1 MALRTLLKFR
11 NLDLSKDINDRYT
24 KLFKPGV
31 FEGGE
36 LVPASGALKVDIVAP
51 WKIISAEGMVIE
63 ETSDSKRIGNTGLE
77 ISAGQQT
84 YVTVKATY
92 QENSNPI
99 VEYHAIEKSVFESL
113 ADKEYHVIFALL
125 DIPVGASL
133 MLSSYIRYA
142 ERDVVDKLGRSLLRG
157 LYANSSQLPSAK
169 DNVAG
174 DLWVVA
180 NGIGG
185 IPHIYGWDG
194 LQWIIMTDAATAM
207 ANLSTHRSNLYTD
220 EKHLTDNEKDA
231 VSDPSI
237 VPIRT
242 SGVTPSATNP
252 FIDNADPRIPN
263 QNENNALKGT
273 DGDPADS
280 NRYVTE
286 EYPWAVPE
294 EIPVLSSSGLVY
306 SEYVYVPSIYGPFF
320 IGKRSD
326 SSPEKAAAYFKLYD
340 ATLNREYTT
349 TIYHPTFPSTAVT
362 ILGLYKSSTFTLANI
377 IDPARPD
384 ADLDGFYTGD
394 VYIRWDIR
402 PDTNFR
408 IVYAKKEWMKRL
420 FDGVNPYHPFPDIA
434 LRLKANDA
442 QIPASVIKAIED
454 IKGRDFD
461 DTPPVSE
468 QNINI
473 RINVVGTKEYVG
485 AVFKSDNVL
494 SDFSNV
500 AGVPAF
506 GNDFVNNIGIP
517 QNYSF
522 ENSGL
527 SSVGYDLGTIT
538 YGATVDLSSVTI
550 NQDVFIDGS
559 LNEYRVLSKSTNTVT
574 IQKRNGKVPRS
585 IDTTLYL
592 TGNLTLDSKVVTNIP
607 STVGLYTSMIVKGNV
622 NIPSGTII
630 SSIDSVT
637 QITISNAATATI
649 LASPFV
655 AVPNTQPNNFYIRG
669 SIKKDNNPRKINL
682 ATLDY
687 IIGRDRIMCRQIR
700 AVPNEFHPSTD
711 NVAYEIFTPI
721 HSATHKEPRVRFYGG
736 FKNREAGNRSRVVA
750 TGTGSILVTGFF
762 TDLFLLA
769 DIKNPAPVITVFVD
783 GDPIGTTPTI
793 PNVADSNGFE
803 NELDLQH
810 QYLKMNATTLTD
822 LVPHTVEISIAN
834 ATDDFIIYGFDLI
847 RNTVSNV
854 EVLPGR
860 AFVQSDL
867 FQKNTLDSSIAL
879 PRGGYGLSY
888 IRGKGMVSTRYV
900 NRQLAEYTQT
910 TTLFD
915 MDGADDIYIPKG
927 PVNNSVPT
935 FGPTQGLTKFSYYQE
950 GDIVK
955 LIVDGV
961 SAEAQKEQIFLINS
975 ISGGTANFST
985 PVVITGGTKTATLVH
1000 IASTTGDCYD
1010 SLREFNRYMFT
1021 DMGVKQSSDFA
1032 YLVQYGT
1039 ATNKLFTLED
1049 GTTAI
1054 AGKTIKYVNT
1064 GIEGA
1069 DIALSLEG
1077 ASSELRI
1084 RVVASQLDLLV
1095 VNTSTISGSVY
1106 VDGSPVVTVSFT
1118 GAGLNKK
1125 TIFTNARYQS
1135 HEILIT
1141 GAAGLNVVGFI
1152 VYEPDHSVKLEGS
1165 SLATQR
1171 IIANYDSSY
1180 AYGGPNAGSSL
1191 YCSMMPTGVVAVDP
1205 YKMGGLFVNATGS
1218 DWTTTID
1225 FVTPNVSN
1233 PAWGRYTYTDQNN
1246 AYFEY
1251 TFLGCGFEIE
1261 FMSGTNRG
1269 YCSIYLNNGS
1279 GQRLV
1284 TTTNYPSATLKNIDG
1299 SNGNVDMY
1307 QLLASRRKFGV
1318 SGLTSGLWTIT
1329 VLCTHTKNGTSS
1341 AYLINIGTVYEI
1353 NGDGYYSYSPSKGF
1367 RGATGTEDFVYGMDW
1382 VKDERTFDSGFA
1394 IKEDIPSKTKVN
1406 TQAITLQ
1413 DIRTDKITL
1422 TSGSAVAVTFPAPFS
1437 DADYIVSYYVVNPSV
1452 PSVVM
1457 CSPSSLTA
1465 TGFTANFL
1473 VVLTS
1478 GTLVYTATKYL

>member
-36 LVPASGALKVDIVAP
+36 VVPASGALKVDIVAP

-84 YVTVKATY
+84 YVTVKAVY
-92 QENSNPI
+92 QENGNPI
-99 VEYHAIEKSVFESL
+99 VEYYATEKSVFESL
-113 ADKEYHVIFALL
+113 VDKEYHVIFALL
-125 DIPVGASL
+125 DIPVGVSM

-142 ERDVVDKLGRSLLRG
+142 ERDVIDKLGRSSLRG
-157 LYANSSQLPSAK
+157 IYSNSSQLPSAK
-169 DNVAG
+169 NNVVG

-185 IPHIYGWDG
+185 TPHIYGWDG

-207 ANLSTHRSNLYTD
+207 ANLEAHRSNAYTD
-220 EKHLTDNEKDA
+220 EKHLTDDEKDA
-231 VSDPSI
+231 ISDSSI
-237 VPIRT
+237 VIDDVPVPIRT
-242 SGVTPSATNP
+242 SGVPPSATNP
-252 FIDNADPRIPN
+252 FIDNADPRIPT

-280 NRYVTE
+280 NRYITE

-294 EIPVLSSSGLVY
+294 EISVLSSSGLVS
-306 SEYVYVPSIYGPFF
+306 SEYVFVPAIYGPFF

-349 TIYHPTFPSTAVT
+349 TIYHSTFPSTAVT
-362 ILGLYKSSTFTLANI
+362 ILGLYKSSTFIDTGPSATI

-384 ADLDGFYTGD
+384 ADFDGFYTGD

-420 FDGVNPYHPFPDIA
+420 FEGDIPYHPFPDMA

-473 RINVVGTKEYVG
+473 RGNVVGTKEYVG

-494 SDFSNV
+494 SDFRNV

-506 GNDFVNNIGIP
+506 GNDFLNNIGIP

-527 SSVGYDLGTIT
+527 SSVGYSYNLGTGTIT
-538 YGATVDLSSVTI
+538 YGSTVDLSSVTI

-559 LNEYRVLSKSTNTVT
+559 LNEYRVLSKSTNTLT

-585 IDTTLYL
+585 IDYTLYL

-607 STVGLYTSMIVKGNV
+607 STVGLYTSMLVKGNA

-630 SSIDSVT
+630 FNIDSVT
-637 QITISNAATATI
+637 QITLSNAATATI
-649 LASPFV
+649 SASPFV
-655 AVPNTQPNNFYIRG
+655 AVPNTQPDNFYIRG

-700 AVPNEFHPSTD
+700 AVPNEFHPATD

-721 HSATHKEPRVRFYGG
+721 HSATHREPRVRFYGG
-736 FKNREAGNRSRVVA
+736 FKNRESGNRSRVVV
-750 TGTGSILVTGFF
+750 TGTGTILITGFF
-762 TDLFLLA
+762 TDLFLLI
-769 DIKNPAPVITVFVD
+769 DIKNPAPVITVKVD
-783 GDPIGTTPTI
+783 GNPTATTPVI

-803 NELDLQH
+803 NELDMQH
-810 QYLKMNATTLTD
+810 QYLKMNSTTLAD

-834 ATDDFIIYGFDLI
+834 AVDDFIIYGFDLI
-847 RNTVSNV
+847 RNTIINV

-867 FQKNTLDSSIAL
+867 FQKNTLDSSITL
-879 PRGGYGLSY
+879 PRVGYGISY
-888 IRGKGMVSTRYV
+888 IRGKGIVSTRYI
-900 NRQLAEYTQT
+900 NRQLVEYTQT

-915 MDGADDIYIPKG
+915 MDGADDTYIPKG
-927 PVNNSVPT
+927 LVANSIPS
-935 FGPTQGLTKFSYYQE
+935 FGPTQGLTKFSYYQA

-955 LIVDGV
+955 LIVTGV
-961 SAEAQKEQIFLINS
+961 SSESEKEQIFLITS

-985 PVVITGGTKTATLVH
+985 PVVVTGGTKTATLVH

-1021 DMGVKQSSDFA
+1021 DMGVKQSSDFS
-1032 YLVQYGT
+1032 YLMQYGT

-1084 RVVASQLDLLV
+1084 RVVASQLDLLIA
-1095 VNTSTISGSVY
+1095 NTSTISGSVY
-1106 VDGSPVVTVSFT
+1106 IDGSPVVTVSFT

-1125 TIFTNARYQS
+1125 TIFTNA
-1135 HEILIT
+1135 
-1141 GAAGLNVVGFI
+1141 
-1152 VYEPDHSVKLEGS
+1152 
-1165 SLATQR
+1165 
-1171 IIANYDSSY
+1171 
-1180 AYGGPNAGSSL
+1180 
-1191 YCSMMPTGVVAVDP
+1191 
-1205 YKMGGLFVNATGS
+1205 
-1218 DWTTTID
+1218 
-1225 FVTPNVSN
+1225 
-1233 PAWGRYTYTDQNN
+1233 
-1246 AYFEY
+1246 
-1251 TFLGCGFEIE
+1251 
-1261 FMSGTNRG
+1261 
-1269 YCSIYLNNGS
+1269 
-1279 GQRLV
+1279 
-1284 TTTNYPSATLKNIDG
+1284 
-1299 SNGNVDMY
+1299 
-1307 QLLASRRKFGV
+1307 
-1318 SGLTSGLWTIT
+1318 
-1329 VLCTHTKNGTSS
+1329 
-1341 AYLINIGTVYEI
+1341 
-1353 NGDGYYSYSPSKGF
+1353 
-1367 RGATGTEDFVYGMDW
+1367 
-1382 VKDERTFDSGFA
+1382 
-1394 IKEDIPSKTKVN
+1394 
-1406 TQAITLQ
+1406 
-1413 DIRTDKITL
+1413 
-1422 TSGSAVAVTFPAPFS
+1422 
-1437 DADYIVSYYVVNPSV
+1437 
-1452 PSVVM
+1452 
-1457 CSPSSLTA
+1457 
-1465 TGFTANFL
+1465 
-1473 VVLTS
+1473 
-1478 GTLVYTATKYL
+1478 